1 MIDFDWTEDDILY
14 DNHEE
19 NWYEDYEYDKIAKS
33 NGKSQYEDFDWNEE
47 EEEYEDETDF

>member
-19 NWYEDYEYDKIAKS
+19 NWYEDDEYDKITKS
-33 NGKSQYEDFDWNEE
+33 NGQSQLEDFDWSEE
-47 EEEYEDETDF
+47 AEYENETDF